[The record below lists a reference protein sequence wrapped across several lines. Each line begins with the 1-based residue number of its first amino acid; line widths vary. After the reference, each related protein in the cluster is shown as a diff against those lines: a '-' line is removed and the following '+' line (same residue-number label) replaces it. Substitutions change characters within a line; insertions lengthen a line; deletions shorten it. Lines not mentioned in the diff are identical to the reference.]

1 MTQHCW
7 HLQAEAWRLLHS
19 DILVGVQTALSE
31 TEAGGFCREEFQAFT
46 KYYANPLIQRAIRER
61 YNKPESK
68 VTKVWQQMTFCD
80 IVDAW
85 RSKLSGAYECI
96 VPGETPVHQVP
107 ATHWPACPC
116 GGVRADHRRRAVAIL
131 CDARP
136 QHRAQLLA
144 QVAQGAP
151 AGAWLSAT
159 AGA

>member
-68 VTKVWQQMTFCD
+68 VTKVCS
-80 IVDAW
+80 
-85 RSKLSGAYECI
+85 R
-96 VPGETPVHQVP
+96 
-107 ATHWPACPC
+107 
-116 GGVRADHRRRAVAIL
+116 
-131 CDARP
+131 
-136 QHRAQLLA
+136 
-144 QVAQGAP
+144 
-151 AGAWLSAT
+151 
-159 AGA
+159 